1 MPPYCLRLGNPLIQF
16 LWSLPHEVAAHAS
29 LLKASSSSCS
39 KTWWG
44 LPPCK
49 TRVLARV
56 QRNWKEGGNG
66 PPQPWSGWRPH
77 QQSQLYPKGDGK
89 GRKIQTGTNGSWLIS
104 TLRSNTEVWQAAWE
118 LVHSS
123 ARAWKDGASGVHIKW
138 SKNDSTATANCGCAR
153 VDVRHQSRLSRR
165 RAWKTLLTR
174 CSDSPGDGPALKPG
188 GNSRDNEQLGFWTWT
203 ALHSWHSFTEGRP
216 TPSGGTCAS
225 IRFPW
230 SFTRAPRPLTW
241 WPYAGK
247 GDTSRST
254 GQCLSWHQ

>member
-1 MPPYCLRLGNPLIQF
+1 MRCGFGTWEGSACVLEQLLSNLRIGITWRVICKEPQPTLGAGLRSWYFRYLILMPPYCLRWGNPLIQF

-118 LVHSS
+118 LVHSL

-153 VDVRHQSRLSRR
+153 VDVRH
-165 RAWKTLLTR
+165 
-174 CSDSPGDGPALKPG
+174 
-188 GNSRDNEQLGFWTWT
+188 
-203 ALHSWHSFTEGRP
+203 
-216 TPSGGTCAS
+216 
-225 IRFPW
+225 
-230 SFTRAPRPLTW
+230 
-241 WPYAGK
+241 
-247 GDTSRST
+247 
-254 GQCLSWHQ
+254 